1 MARIRI
7 KDLPKDMKI
16 SKEELKR
23 IRGGA
28 LTPLLS
34 LGGTGQISIPP
45 DPLDYGKITYPSTG
59 SIK

>member
-16 SKEELKR
+16 SKDIMKQ

-28 LTPLLS
+28 VKR
-34 LGGTGQISIPP
+34 I
-45 DPLDYGKITYPSTG
+45 GKISRVTTPDMFSREEEG
-59 SIK
+59 GGDSLLRFNIK